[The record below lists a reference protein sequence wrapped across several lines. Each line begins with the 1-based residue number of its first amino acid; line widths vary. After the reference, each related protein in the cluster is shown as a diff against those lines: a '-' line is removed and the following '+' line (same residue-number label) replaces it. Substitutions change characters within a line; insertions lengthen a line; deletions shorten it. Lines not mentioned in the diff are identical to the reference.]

1 MYRLICSAR
10 RTILSSSSSFSKTQF
25 HFLQCHRSHR
35 TPSVQPRIGT
45 PTFLFRSRPY
55 STDVITKSPFEANIL
70 RILCSEIDYQSD
82 YAPPHQPATKFNTF
96 AVEDRAGEQWMT
108 MNGKFGDSE
117 DIKIEATM
125 FDGFVSVPRVGDDA
139 TGEDARLHI
148 SVIVDISK
156 RDGSKTAQF
165 ICSAWPD
172 TLEIHNVYV
181 FSTTSRDN
189 KLVRPYIGPHFG
201 KLSGELR
208 RALHE
213 FLKARGVNDEL
224 SVFLHEYM
232 MNKDRIE
239 LIGWL
244 CNLKSF
250 VEK

>member
-1 MYRLICSAR
+1 MSRLIRYAR
-10 RTILSSSSSFSKTQF
+10 RTILSSSSIFSKTQF
-25 HFLQCHRSHR
+25 HCLQCHLSHGG
-35 TPSVQPRIGT
+35 TPSVQSRNAT
-45 PTFLFRSRPY
+45 LAFLFRSRPY
-55 STDVITKSPFEANIL
+55 STGVITKSPFEANIL
-70 RILCSEIDYQSD
+70 RILRSEIDYQSD
-82 YAPPHQPATKFNTF
+82 YAPPHQPVTKFNSF

-139 TGEDARLHI
+139 TGEDTRLHI

-156 RDGSKTAQF
+156 RDGPETVEF
-165 ICSAWPD
+165 VCSAWPD
-172 TLEIHNVYV
+172 ALEIHNIYV
-181 FSTTSRDN
+181 FSTSRDN

-208 RALHE
+208 RTLRE
-213 FLKARGVNDEL
+213 FLEARGVNDEL

-232 MNKDRIE
+232 LNKDRIE
-239 LIGWL
+239 LVRWL
-244 CNLKSF
+244 QNLKYF